1 MVTDGYCLL
10 LVVDIHY
17 RSLLLVATFSMN
29 EWCFIN
35 SIRDRFEQPR
45 FKVFGQVEQL
55 LLKSIRKDDIVDET
69 ETLNANFKDD
79 YDPNSLIAEIKLLP
93 VICGESNQSTLEILL
108 RSFNLCPMKNV
119 NDLETLL
126 VLS

>member
-1 MVTDGYCLL
+1 M
-10 LVVDIHY
+10 
-17 RSLLLVATFSMN
+17 
-29 EWCFIN
+29 
-35 SIRDRFEQPR
+35 
-45 FKVFGQVEQL
+45 
-55 LLKSIRKDDIVDET
+55 DET

-79 YDPNSLIAEIKLLP
+79 YDPNSLIAEIELLP

-119 NDLETLL
+119 NEVETLL

>member
-1 MVTDGYCLL
+1 M
-10 LVVDIHY
+10 
-17 RSLLLVATFSMN
+17 
-29 EWCFIN
+29 
-35 SIRDRFEQPR
+35 
-45 FKVFGQVEQL
+45 FGQVEQL